1 MNADECL
8 TEEWWNVLTNAA
20 YAVPL
25 WYVNASK
32 RPSTYWSIVAVMV
45 CSTLRHL
52 PRDQVLG
59 GVKQL
64 RDGFRGADFTS
75 VGLLL
80 GNMANEIPE
89 QPSPEP
95 HLLRL
100 LGVGYAAVVNSLF
113 FTLPSDFP
121 WSVAVYYYAPVLVY
135 IVGWRREF
143 LSALAN
149 ARGAG
154 LLLLIFVVCVL
165 LRMTEHKSVA
175 PTFGFDEGGTT
186 CIPDHGMW
194 HIGSALLLAYILY
207 PYNES

>member
-1 MNADECL
+1 MGAEMC
-8 TEEWWNVLTNAA
+8 
-20 YAVPL
+20 
-25 WYVNASK
+25 
-32 RPSTYWSIVAVMV
+32 I
-45 CSTLRHL
+45 
-52 PRDQVLG
+52 RD
-59 GVKQL
+59 
-64 RDGFRGADFTS
+64 RA
-75 VGLLL
+75 
-80 GNMANEIPE
+80 
-89 QPSPEP
+89 
-95 HLLRL
+95 
-100 LGVGYAAVVNSLF
+100 
-113 FTLPSDFP
+113 
-121 WSVAVYYYAPVLVY
+121 VAVYYYLPVLVY

-207 PYNES
+207 PYNEK